1 MHITGTHF
9 AYFLICR
16 RKLWLFANN
25 LQMEQESD
33 LVLEGKLLHETAY
46 PNRSKKFKE
55 IEIGGVKIDF
65 YDTRTKLIHEIKKS
79 DKMEESHIW
88 QVKYYIFILQSHGI
102 DCRGAVIE
110 YPKLR
115 QTNDVM
121 LSVIDIQTLGNFQK
135 EITDIIQSDTCPAV
149 KKTKACTNCAYHDFC
164 FVSEPDEF

>member
-88 QVKYYIFILQSHGI
+88 QVKYYIYILQKHGI
-102 DCRGAVIE
+102 DCRGAIIE

-115 QTNDVM
+115 QTTEVL
-121 LSVIDIQTLGNFQK
+121 LSGIDISLLGTSREKSQRSFSQ
-135 EITDIIQSDTCPAV
+135 IT
-149 KKTKACTNCAYHDFC
+149 
-164 FVSEPDEF
+164 VSPRKDKSLQQLCLS